1 MISSGR
7 LVGQLNRLEHWL
19 NATRSRYHLFP
30 ARMLGYGL
38 LLTVLTFSNLVALVR
53 WPVAALLRRYRHSTP
68 AHPPVGAPVDADGE
82 KLRQLMEER
91 RPVLV
96 DFWAEWC
103 GPCVMMNQSLRALA
117 REYADDLLVAKVNT
131 VSEPGLAKEYGVK
144 GLPTLVL
151 LRDGR
156 EIRRNVGALSRAELV
171 QFIAPR

>member
-1 MISSGR
+1 MSSGW

-19 NATRSRYHLFP
+19 HATRSRSHLFP

-38 LLTVLTFSNLVALVR
+38 LFAVLIVSNLVALVR
-53 WPVAALLRRYRHSTP
+53 WPVAALLRRFRTSTP
-68 AHPPVGAPVDADGE
+68 THASFGEPVDVDGE
-82 KLRQLMEER
+82 ELRQLMEDR
-91 RPVLV
+91 RPILV

-103 GPCVMMNQSLRALA
+103 GPCVMMNQSLRSLA
-117 REYADDLLVAKVNT
+117 REYADGLIVAKANT

-156 EIRRNVGALSRAELV
+156 ETRRYVGAMSRAELV
-171 QFIAPR
+171 QFIASP